1 MSIFDKKNKEQPKS
15 QEDSTATNSA
25 TPNSNTTKTGAI
37 VSTTYESHRKIVPA
51 MDIILITSAI
61 AGLTLFM
68 LAYMMPEIGVISA
81 LFGSVTFLP
90 VGVALGILLLSNF
103 RIKLLRKLTKKNLG
117 FIKFLFDNR
126 VLKAIVTD
134 LDHDIVRFHE
144 GIYIIDKGKI
154 FRETSEG
161 VSGQQEIENVKV
173 HFEEGIPVIYFDV
186 EDTIPI
192 DLKKENSYEKFR
204 SPTHISAT
212 LNKEIA
218 VEKARVMKAFKSKEN
233 IFLIAILGLCL
244 VIVYFS
250 YSMYSNME
258 SLQTALTEIK
268 HLSTTVSQ
276 LLQQTTPANQI
287 PPIIK

>member
-1 MSIFDKKNKEQPKS
+1 MSIFNKKNKEQPKS
-15 QEDSTATNSA
+15 KEDSVATDS
-25 TPNSNTTKTGAI
+25 TTNQIDAVTSK
-37 VSTTYESHRKIVPA
+37 TYESHKKIVPA

-68 LAYMMPEIGVISA
+68 LAYMIPEIGVISA

-90 VGVALGILLLSNF
+90 IGVALGILLLSSF

-144 GIYIIDKGKI
+144 GIYIINKGKI

-161 VSGQQEIENVKV
+161 IAGQKEIENVKV
-173 HFEEGIPVIYFDV
+173 HFEEGIPVIYFDI

-204 SPTHISAT
+204 SPTHIAAT

-276 LLQQTTPANQI
+276 LIQQSQPANQV